1 MSDAKGFVDTV
12 GTDVTAVA
20 VPRIEALAAGINDQ
34 VLNEYGPRVSA
45 FANEL
50 VKDIIKDQSATVRDF
65 VTSLIQELCQRYRPE
80 ILGEVH
86 AHIAQGGLVLTGHG
100 VKLDLKRQDTGALVA
115 SLDIPIALR
124 INVSDLAVTLKDST
138 IKFDVIR

>member
-1 MSDAKGFVDTV
+1 MSDVKAFVESV

-20 VPRIEALAAGINDQ
+20 VPKIEALAAGIHERVQ
-34 VLNEYGPRVSA
+34 KEYGPRVST

-50 VKDIIKDQSATVRDF
+50 VKDILRDQSAAVRDF
-65 VTSLIQELCQRYRPE
+65 VSALILELCQRYKPE

-86 AHIAQGGLVLTGHG
+86 ARVAQGAIVLNGHG
-100 VKLDLKRQDTGALVA
+100 VKLDLKRQDTGAVVA

-124 INVSDLAVTLKDST
+124 INVSDLAVTVKDST
-138 IKFDVIR
+138 IKLDVVR

>member
-1 MSDAKGFVDTV
+1 MSDAKEFIETV

-34 VLNEYGPRVSA
+34 VLNQYGPRVST

-50 VKDIIKDQSATVRDF
+50 VRDIIKDQSATVRDF
-65 VTSLIQELCQRYRPE
+65 VTALILELCQRYRPE
-80 ILGEVH
+80 ILGELH
-86 AHIAQGGLVLTGHG
+86 ARVTQGGVLLTGHG
-100 VKLDLKRQDTGALVA
+100 VKLDLKRQDTGAVVA

-138 IKFDVIR
+138 IKFDVIG

>member
-1 MSDAKGFVDTV
+1 MSDAKGFIDTV

-86 AHIAQGGLVLTGHG
+86 ARIAQGGLVLTGQG

-124 INVSDLAVTLKDST
+124 INVSDLAVTLNDTT
-138 IKFDVIR
+138 IKFDVTR

>member
-1 MSDAKGFVDTV
+1 MSDAKEFVETV

-20 VPRIEALAAGINDQ
+20 VPRIEALAAGINQQ

-50 VKDIIKDQSATVRDF
+50 VSDIIKDQSATVREF
-65 VTSLIQELCQRYRPE
+65 VTALILELSQRYRPE

-86 AHIAQGGLVLTGHG
+86 ARITQGGVLLTGQG
-100 VKLDLKRQDTGALVA
+100 VKLDLKRQDTGDLVA

-138 IKFDVIR
+138 IKFDVVR